1 MIYNT
6 MRKLLLLITFMS
18 VLLGACTASPDSTSQ
33 PVRVLVSES
42 FLGDITQ
49 NIAGERLTVDTLL
62 QPGVDP
68 HSFEPAPQDIA
79 KISESQVLIVNGLG
93 YETWLSK
100 TLQNLGGQQSLVIA
114 SSGLTPKA
122 DPSGEH
128 VDGDPHL
135 WMNPLNVIRYV
146 ENIRDGLVAADPA
159 GKQIYTKNAEAYIAQ
174 LKDLYQ
180 WIQTKVSEIPVE
192 KRLLVTNHDSLG
204 YLAQA
209 YQFKMV
215 GAVIPSVTSGA
226 APSARQMTELIDAIK
241 QSEAKAIFLDI
252 GENQALADQIASETG
267 LKVVTDL
274 YVETLSGP
282 DGPAPTYLEMMKYDI
297 TQIVTALK

>member
-1 MIYNT
+1 
-6 MRKLLLLITFMS
+6 MRKLLTLIVFIS
-18 VLLGACTASPDSTSQ
+18 VLLGACTTSPASPSHSLQ
-33 PVRVLVSES
+33 VLTSES
-42 FLGDITQ
+42 FLGEITQ

-68 HSFEPAPQDIA
+68 HSFEPTPQDIA
-79 KISESQVLIVNGLG
+79 KISESQILIVNGLG

-100 TLQNLGGQQSLVIA
+100 ALQNLDSQQSLVIA
-114 SSGLTPKA
+114 SNGLSPKV

-128 VDGDPHL
+128 ANGDPHL
-135 WMNPLNVIRYV
+135 WMNPLNVVRYV

-159 GKQIYTKNAEAYIAQ
+159 GKQAYTQNAEIYIAK
-174 LKDLYQ
+174 LKELDQ
-180 WIQTKVSEIPVE
+180 WIKTTVSEIPVE

-209 YQFKMV
+209 YEFKVV
-215 GAVIPSVTSGA
+215 GAVIPSITNGA

-241 QSEAKAIFLDI
+241 QSGVKAIFLDI

-267 LKVVTDL
+267 LKVITNL
-274 YVETLSGP
+274 YVETLSKS
-282 DGPAPTYLEMMKYDI
+282 DGPAPTYIKMMKHNI
-297 TQIVTALK
+297 EQIVTALK